1 MLNLP
6 QLYTS
11 KFKTDTIMIR
21 KKITLLIVCLL
32 YGVSIA
38 FAQDI
43 TVKGEVKDKQGLPL
57 PGVSVQIKGAAR
69 GTVTGSNGTY
79 SLSAPA
85 DAVLTFSFLGYKAIE
100 QPIAGKSALSIT
112 LSEDNNQL
120 NEVVVIGYGTT
131 TKKDLTTSVV
141 SVSAKDIQNQP
152 ITNPLQAIQGK
163 AAGVQITSQSGKPG
177 AGVSVS
183 IRGNTSITASNSP
196 LYVIDGVTSRNAD
209 FLNPN
214 DIESMTILKDAS
226 AAAIYGSSGAN
237 GVILIT
243 TKKGK
248 AGKLQ
253 VGFNAFT
260 GFSNLWQQQKVLNS
274 TQYNALLTELGY
286 ATFGNQNTDWQ
297 DLTFGTG
304 KQHSYQV
311 SLAGGTKGG
320 QYYFSTGYQQDKGTV
335 APAVLDKYTAN
346 FNGSQNL
353 TKWLKLT
360 ASASLTSR
368 NSIDVS
374 DNAGVA
380 RGGTILSALTT
391 PPTIGVF
398 AENGQYAGNPLK
410 GGWENPIA
418 NAFSAQNET
427 RNFRFL
433 GSFAA
438 QVNFTDN
445 FFFKSSVSTNNNNN
459 FYSYF
464 QDPFSTDY
472 GRTQQ
477 GIYRSNQTY
486 DKVFLN
492 ENILNYSKNFG
503 KNAFTATG
511 GMTLQSSDYKYYP
524 YEITHF
530 LDADKNLL
538 PDGTSTLAQ
547 LPSFA
552 QWTKRSY
559 LARATYAYDNKYL
572 FSSNI
577 RADGSSRFAK
587 ENRYGYFPSVSAGWR
602 ISAENFMKDSKVIN
616 DLKIRGS
623 WGKVGNDEGIGDYA
637 YMALYTPTPQGSYNF
652 SQLENRNISWEKTTQ
667 SNLGLDLSMFNS
679 RITFTADAYLKK
691 TNDLLINVPLPH
703 ATGFDTQAR
712 NVGSMENK
720 GLEFVLSTKNFD
732 KGKFTWTTDLN
743 FSINKNKVTSLG
755 NSLSSINFGGIY
767 ERDDAIRVEVGKP
780 LGAFYGYQFTGVN
793 PQTGDATYADLNGN
807 GTRDAGDRTFIGNA
821 QPKFT
826 YGINNNLNYGQFGL
840 SLFFQGVQ
848 GNDIFN
854 ASRIELEGL
863 YDSKN
868 QLTTVLDRWTTPGQI
883 TNIPRAVQGNTDN
896 SLTSSRYVED
906 GSYLRLKTATLSYNF
921 GAVSL
926 SKWKMSKLT
935 VFATGYNVLTFTKY
949 NGFDPEVQQYSGNS
963 PSMGIDYG
971 TYPQARTF
979 LFGVN
984 VGF

>member
-1 MLNLP
+1 M
-6 QLYTS
+6 
-11 KFKTDTIMIR
+11 MR
-21 KKITLLIVCLL
+21 KKITLLIVFLL
-32 YGVSIA
+32 YGVSMT

-43 TVKGEVKDKQGLPL
+43 TVRGEVKDKQGLPL
-57 PGVSVQIKGAAR
+57 PGVSVQIKGAPK
-69 GTVTGSNGTY
+69 GTVTSGDGLF
-79 SLSAPA
+79 SLAAPA
-85 DAVLTFSFLGYKAIE
+85 DAVLTFSFIGYKTIE
-100 QPIAGKSALSIT
+100 QPVANNTSINIT

-131 TKKDLTTSVV
+131 TRKDITTAVV
-141 SVSAKDIQNQP
+141 SVSSKDIENQP
-152 ITNPLQAIQGK
+152 VTNPLQAIQGK

-177 AGVSVS
+177 SGVSVS

-260 GFSNLWQQQKVLNS
+260 GFSNLWQQQKVLNAS
-274 TQYNALLTELGY
+274 QYNALMSELGY
-286 ATFGNQNTDWQ
+286 ANMGTQNTDWQ

-320 QYYFSTGYQQDKGTV
+320 QYYFSTGYQRDQGTV
-335 APAVLDKYTAN
+335 SPAVLDKYTAN

-360 ASASLTSR
+360 ATAALTSR
-368 NSIDVS
+368 KSIDVS

-391 PPTIGVF
+391 PPTIGIF
-398 AENGQYAGNPLK
+398 APNGQYAGNPIT
-410 GGWENPIA
+410 GWENPIA
-418 NAFSAQNET
+418 NAFAAQNST

-438 QVNFTDN
+438 QVNFTDDLY
-445 FFFKSSVSTNNNNN
+445 FRSSISTNASNNR
-459 FYSYF
+459 YGYF
-464 QDPFSTDY
+464 IDPFSTNY

-477 GIYRSNQTY
+477 G
-486 DKVFLN
+486 VFRNNKTNDNVWLN
-492 ENILNYSKNFG
+492 ENIVNYSKNFG

-511 GMTLQSSDYKYYP
+511 GMTIQSSDWKSYP
-524 YEITHF
+524 YEITRF
-530 LDADKNLL
+530 LDANGGLL
-538 PDGTSTLAQ
+538 ENGTSVLAQ

-559 LARATYAYDNKYL
+559 LARVTYSYDNKYL
-572 FSSNI
+572 FSSNM

-616 DLKIRGS
+616 DLKLRGS

-667 SNLGLDLSMFNS
+667 TNIGLDLSMFNS
-679 RITFTADAYLKK
+679 RITVTADAYLKK
-691 TNDLLINVPLPH
+691 TNDLLINVPLPQSI
-703 ATGFDTQAR
+703 GFDTQAR

-720 GLEFVLSTKNFD
+720 GLEFVVSTRNFERD
-732 KGKFTWTTDLN
+732 KFTWTTDLN

-755 NSLSSINFGGIY
+755 NSLTSINFGGIY

-793 PQTGDATYADLNGN
+793 PQTGNAEYADLNGN
-807 GTRDAGDRTFIGNA
+807 GSVDAGDRTYIGNA

-826 YGINNNLNYGQFGL
+826 YGITNNLSYGPVAL

-854 ASRIELEGL
+854 ASRIDLEGL
-863 YDSKN
+863 YDTKN
-868 QLTTVLDRWTTPGQI
+868 QLTTVLDRWTTPGQV

-896 SLTSSRYVED
+896 SRTSSRYVED

-921 GAVSL
+921 GEVSL
-926 SKWKMSKLT
+926 SKWKMSKVT
-935 VFATGYNVLTFTKY
+935 VFATGYNLLTFTKY
-949 NGFDPEVQQYSGNS
+949 NGFDPEVQQYEGNS

-971 TYPQARTF
+971 TYPQSRTF

>member
-1 MLNLP
+1 
-6 QLYTS
+6 
-11 KFKTDTIMIR
+11 MIR

-38 FAQDI
+38 FAQEI
-43 TVKGEVKDKQGLPL
+43 TIKGEVKDKQGLPI
-57 PGVSVQIKGAAR
+57 PGVSVQIKGTAK
-69 GTVTGSNGTY
+69 GTVTSGNGVFT
-79 SLSAPA
+79 LSAPE
-85 DAVLTFSFLGYKAIE
+85 DAVLTFSFIGYKTIE
-100 QPIAGKSALSIT
+100 QPIARKSVINVT

-120 NEVVVIGYGTT
+120 NEVVVVGYGTT
-131 TKKDLTTSVV
+131 TKKDITTAVV
-141 SVSAKDIQNQP
+141 SVSAKDIENQP

-163 AAGVQITSQSGKPG
+163 AAGVQISSQSGKPG
-177 AGVSVS
+177 SGVSVS

-248 AGKLQ
+248 EGKLQ

-260 GFSNLWQQQKVLNS
+260 GFSNLWQQQNVLN
-274 TQYNALLTELGY
+274 TAQYTALMTELGY
-286 ATFGNQNTDWQ
+286 ANFGNQNTNWQ

-311 SLAGGTKGG
+311 SLAGGIKGG

-335 APAVLDKYTAN
+335 SPAVLDKYTAN

-353 TKWLKLT
+353 TNWLKLT
-360 ASASLTSR
+360 ASASVTDR
-368 NSIDVS
+368 KSIDVS

-391 PPTIGVF
+391 PPNIGIY
-398 AENGQYAGNPLK
+398 AENGQYAGNPNA

-418 NAFSAQNET
+418 NAYAAKNAT
-427 RNFRFL
+427 RNLRFL

-438 QVNFTDN
+438 QVNFTKDLY
-445 FFFKSSVSTNNNNN
+445 FKSSISTNNENNY
-459 FYSYF
+459 YSYSL
-464 QDPFSTDY
+464 DPFSTDY

-477 GIYRSNQTY
+477 GIYSNNQTY
-486 DKVFLN
+486 NNVWLN
-492 ENILNYSKNFG
+492 ENILNYAKNFG

-511 GMTLQSSDYKYYP
+511 GMTLQSSNYKYYP
-524 YEITHF
+524 YQITHF
-530 LDADKNLL
+530 LDDNKNLL

-559 LARATYAYDNKYL
+559 LARVTYAYDNKYL
-572 FSSNI
+572 FSSNM

-602 ISAENFMKDSKVIN
+602 ISAENFMKDSKTIN

-652 SQLENRNISWEKTTQ
+652 SQLENRGISWEKTTQ
-667 SNLGLDLSMFNS
+667 SNIGLDLSMFNS

-691 TNDLLINVPLPH
+691 TNDLLINVPLPQS
-703 ATGFDTQAR
+703 TGFASQAR

-732 KGKFTWTTDLN
+732 KGKFTWSTDLN
-743 FSINKNKVTSLG
+743 FSLNKNKVTSLG
-755 NSLSSINFGGIY
+755 NALSTISFGGIY
-767 ERDDAIRVEVGKP
+767 ERDDAIRVEVGHP
-780 LGAFYGYQFTGVN
+780 LGAFYGYKFTGVD
-793 PQTGDATYADLNGN
+793 PQTGAAQYADLNGN
-807 GTRDAGDRTFIGNA
+807 GSVDAEDRTYIGNA

-826 YGINNNLNYGQFGL
+826 YGINNNLAYGSFGL

-848 GNDIFN
+848 GNQIFN

-868 QLTTVLDRWTTPGQI
+868 QLATVLNRWTTPGQI
-883 TNIPRAVQGNTDN
+883 TNIPKADRGNTDN
-896 SLTSSRYVED
+896 SRTSSRYVED

-949 NGFDPEVQQYSGNS
+949 KGFDPEVQQYSGNS

-971 TYPQARTF
+971 TYPQSRTF

>member
-1 MLNLP
+1 M
-6 QLYTS
+6 
-11 KFKTDTIMIR
+11 MR

-38 FAQDI
+38 FAQDVTI
-43 TVKGEVKDKQGLPL
+43 KGEVKDKKGLPL

-69 GTVTGSNGTY
+69 GTVTSGNGTY
-79 SLSAPA
+79 SLAAPA
-85 DAVLTFSFLGYKAIE
+85 DAVLTFSYVGFKTIE
-100 QPIAGKSALSIT
+100 QPIAGNTAVSVT

-120 NEVVVIGYGTT
+120 SEVVVIGYGTT
-131 TKKDLTTSVV
+131 TKRDITTAVV

-177 AGVSVS
+177 SGVSVS

-260 GFSNLWQQQKVLNS
+260 GFSNLWQTQKVLNA
-274 TQYNALLTELGY
+274 TQYSALMTELGY
-286 ATFGNQNTDWQ
+286 ASIGTQNTDWQ
-297 DLTFGTG
+297 EETFGTG

-311 SLAGGTKGG
+311 SLAGGIKGG

-335 APAVLDKYTAN
+335 SPAVLDKYTAN
-346 FNGSQNL
+346 FNGTQNL
-353 TKWLKLT
+353 TKWLKLNAT
-360 ASASLTSR
+360 AALTSR
-368 NSIDVS
+368 KSIDVS

-391 PPTIGVF
+391 PPTIGIF
-398 AENGQYAGNPLK
+398 AANGTYAGNPNA

-418 NAFSAQNET
+418 NAYAAQNAT

-438 QVNFTDN
+438 QVNFTDDL
-445 FFFKSSVSTNNNNN
+445 FFKSSISTNNNNN

-464 QDPFSTDY
+464 IDPFSTDY

-477 GIYRSNQTY
+477 GIYRNNKTMDQ
-486 DKVFLN
+486 VWLN
-492 ENILNYSKNFG
+492 ENILNYTKNVG

-511 GMTLQSSDYKYYP
+511 GMTLQSSSYKFYP
-524 YEITHF
+524 YEISHF
-530 LDADKNLL
+530 LDANNNLL
-538 PDGTSTLAQ
+538 ADGTSTLAQ

-552 QWTKRSY
+552 EWTKRSY
-559 LARATYAYDNKYL
+559 LARVTYAYDNKYL
-572 FSSNI
+572 FSSNM

-602 ISAENFMKDSKVIN
+602 ISAENFMKDSKVVN

-637 YMALYTPTPQGSYNF
+637 YLALYTPTPQGSYNF

-667 SNLGLDLSMFNS
+667 TNIGLDLSMFNS
-679 RITFTADAYLKK
+679 RVTFTADAYLKK
-691 TNDLLINVPLPH
+691 TNDLLINVPL
-703 ATGFDTQAR
+703 AGSTGFNQLAR

-720 GLEFVLSTKNFD
+720 GLEFVLSTRNFD
-732 KGKFTWTTDLN
+732 TDKFTWTTDLN

-755 NSLSSINFGGIY
+755 NSLTSINFGGVY

-780 LGAFYGYQFTGVN
+780 LGAFYGYEFTGVN

-807 GTRDAGDRTFIGNA
+807 GSVDAGDRTFIGNA

-826 YGINNNLNYGQFGL
+826 YGINNNLTYGSFGL
-840 SLFFQGVQ
+840 NLFFQGVQ

-868 QLTTVLDRWTTPGQI
+868 QLSTVLDRWTTPGQI
-883 TNIPRAVQGNTDN
+883 TNIPRANRGNTDN
-896 SLTSSRYVED
+896 SRTSSRYVED

-921 GAVSL
+921 GAVTL

>member
-1 MLNLP
+1 MM
-6 QLYTS
+6 T
-11 KFKTDTIMIR
+11 
-21 KKITLLIVCLL
+21 KKITLLFVCLL

-43 TVKGEVKDKQGLPL
+43 TVKGEVKDNKGLPL
-57 PGVSVQIKGAAR
+57 PGVSVQIKGAAK
-69 GTVTGSNGTY
+69 GTVTSGNGVYT
-79 SLSAPA
+79 LSAPA
-85 DAVLTFSFLGYKAIE
+85 NAVLTFSFLGYKTIE
-100 QPIAGKSALSIT
+100 LPISGKPVVNVT

-120 NEVVVIGYGTT
+120 NEVVVVGYGTT
-131 TKKDLTTSVV
+131 TKKDITTAVV

-163 AAGVQITSQSGKPG
+163 AAGVQVTSQSGKPG
-177 AGVSVS
+177 SGVSVS

-248 AGKLQ
+248 QGKLQ

-260 GFSNLWQQQKVLNS
+260 GFSNLWQQQNVLN
-274 TQYNALLTELGY
+274 TAQYTALMTELGY
-286 ATFGNQNTDWQ
+286 ANFGNQNTDWQ
-297 DLTFGTG
+297 NLTFGTG

-311 SLAGGTKGG
+311 SLAGGIKGG

-360 ASASLTSR
+360 GTASLTSR
-368 NSIDVS
+368 KSIDVS

-391 PPTIGVF
+391 PPNIGIY
-398 AENGQYAGNPLK
+398 AENGQYAGNPNA

-418 NAFSAQNET
+418 NAYAAQNAS
-427 RNFRFL
+427 RNLRFL

-438 QVNFTDN
+438 QVNFTND
-445 FFFKSSVSTNNNNN
+445 FFFKSSISTNNDNN

-464 QDPFSTDY
+464 LDPFSTDY

-477 GIYRSNQTY
+477 GIYRNSKTTSN
-486 DKVFLN
+486 VWLN
-492 ENILNYSKNFG
+492 ENILNYSKNVG

-511 GMTLQSSDYKYYP
+511 GMTLQSSDYKLYP
-524 YEITHF
+524 YEISRF
-530 LDADKNLL
+530 LDDNNNLL
-538 PDGTSTLAQ
+538 ADGTSTLAQ

-559 LARATYAYDNKYL
+559 LARVTYAFDNKYL
-572 FSSNI
+572 FSSNM

-602 ISAENFMKDSKVIN
+602 ISAENFMKDSKTIN

-652 SQLENRNISWEKTTQ
+652 SQLENRGISWEKTTQ
-667 SNLGLDLSMFNS
+667 SNIGLDLTMFNS
-679 RITFTADAYLKK
+679 RVTFTADAYLKK
-691 TNDLLINVPLPH
+691 TNDLLINVPL
-703 ATGFDTQAR
+703 AGSTGFNVLAR

-720 GLEFVLSTKNFD
+720 GLEFVLSTKNFNRE
-732 KGKFTWTTDLN
+732 KFTWTTDLN

-780 LGAFYGYQFTGVN
+780 LGAFYGYQFTGVD
-793 PQTGDATYADLNGN
+793 PQTGASQYADLNGN
-807 GTRDAGDRTFIGNA
+807 GSVDAGDR
-821 QPKFT
+821 
-826 YGINNNLNYGQFGL
+826 
-840 SLFFQGVQ
+840 
-848 GNDIFN
+848 
-854 ASRIELEGL
+854 
-863 YDSKN
+863 
-868 QLTTVLDRWTTPGQI
+868 
-883 TNIPRAVQGNTDN
+883 
-896 SLTSSRYVED
+896 
-906 GSYLRLKTATLSYNF
+906 
-921 GAVSL
+921 
-926 SKWKMSKLT
+926 
-935 VFATGYNVLTFTKY
+935 
-949 NGFDPEVQQYSGNS
+949 
-963 PSMGIDYG
+963 
-971 TYPQARTF
+971 
-979 LFGVN
+979 
-984 VGF
+984 

>member
-1 MLNLP
+1 MM
-6 QLYTS
+6 T
-11 KFKTDTIMIR
+11 
-21 KKITLLIVCLL
+21 KKIALFVVFLL
-32 YGVSIA
+32 YGFSIA
-38 FAQDI
+38 IAQEI
-43 TVKGEVKDKQGLPL
+43 TINGSVKDKQGIAL
-57 PGVSVQIKGAAR
+57 PGVSIQIKGAQR
-69 GTVTGSNGTY
+69 GTVTSAEGRFT
-79 SLSAPA
+79 LSAPA
-85 DAVLTFSFLGYKAIE
+85 EATLTFSFIGYTTIE
-100 QPIAGKSALSIT
+100 QPVAGKTSMNVV
-112 LSEDNNQL
+112 LSEDDNQL
-120 NEVVVIGYGTT
+120 DEVVVIGYGTT
-131 TKKDLTTSVV
+131 TKKDITTAVV
-141 SVSAKDIQNQP
+141 SVSSKDIQNQP
-152 ITNPLQAIQGK
+152 VTNPLQAIQGK

-177 AGVSVS
+177 AGVAVS

-214 DIESMTILKDAS
+214 DIETMTILKDAS

-243 TKKGK
+243 TKKGT

-274 TQYNALLTELGY
+274 AQYGALMEELGY
-286 ATFGNQNTDWQ
+286 QSIGNQQTDWQ

-304 KQHSYQV
+304 KQHSYQL
-311 SLAGGTKGG
+311 SLAGGIKGG
-320 QYYFSTGYQQDKGTV
+320 QYYFSTGYQRDQGTV

-346 FNGSQNL
+346 FNGSQKL
-353 TKWLKLT
+353 TKWLTLT
-360 ASASLTSR
+360 GSASLTSR
-368 NSIDVS
+368 KSFDVS

-391 PPTIGVF
+391 PPNIGVF
-398 AENGQYAGNPLK
+398 NENGQYAGNPNA

-418 NAFSAQNET
+418 NAYAAKNAT

-433 GSFAA
+433 GAFSA
-438 QVNFTDN
+438 QVNFTDD
-445 FFFKSSVSTNNNNN
+445 FYFKSSISTNNSNN

-464 QDPFSTDY
+464 LDPFSTDY
-472 GRTQQ
+472 GRVQQ
-477 GIYRSNQTY
+477 GIYRDNQAY
-486 DKVFLN
+486 DKVWLN
-492 ENILNYSKNFG
+492 ENILNYTKNFAQH
-503 KNAFTATG
+503 AFTATG
-511 GMTLQSSDYKYYP
+511 GMTLQSSDYKFYP
-524 YEITHF
+524 YEVTRF
-530 LDADKNLL
+530 LDANKNLL
-538 PDGTSTLAQ
+538 QDGTSILPQ
-547 LPSFA
+547 LPAFA

-559 LARATYAYDNKYL
+559 LARITYAYANKYL
-572 FSSNI
+572 FSSNM

-602 ISAENFMKDSKVIN
+602 ISAENFMMDSKVIN

-637 YMALYTPTPQGSYNF
+637 YLALYQPTPQGSYNF

-667 SNLGLDLSMFNS
+667 TNIGLDLSMFNS

-691 TNDLLINVPLPH
+691 TNDLLINVPLPQ
-703 ATGFDTQAR
+703 ATGFGSQAR

-720 GLEFVLSTKNFD
+720 GLEFVLSTKNFERE
-732 KGKFTWTTDLN
+732 KFSWTTDLN

-755 NSLSSINFGGIY
+755 NSLSSINFGGVY
-767 ERDDAIRVEVGKP
+767 ERDDAIRVEVGRP
-780 LGAFYGYQFTGVN
+780 LGSFYGYQFTGVN
-793 PQTGDATYADLNGN
+793 SQTGAAEYADLNDN
-807 GTRDAGDRTFIGNA
+807 GSVDAGDRTFIGNA

-826 YGINNNLNYGQFGL
+826 YGINNNLSYGPVAL

-868 QLTTVLDRWTTPGQI
+868 QLATVLNRWTTPGQV
-883 TNIPRAVQGNTDN
+883 TNIPKADRGNTDN
-896 SLTSSRYVED
+896 SRTSSRYVED

-921 GAVSL
+921 GKAAL
-926 SKWKMSKLT
+926 GKWNMSKLT
-935 VFATGYNVLTFTKY
+935 VFATGYNLLTFTKY
-949 NGFDPEVQQYSGNS
+949 DGFDPEVQQYSGNS